1 MILKSQNGRS
11 MLEMMFV
18 LAIVG
23 ILSLVT
29 FWGYEMAMTRY
40 RANEIIKQM
49 EMFAFH
55 IEQQFEAEVD
65 LIEDF
70 DLLDYQ
76 PNGEVNPDIQIAGYA
91 GSFAVDEETTAFE
104 VTLNAVEEEVCER
117 VMASGWEQP
126 FMIYVNNTP
135 EGPCNDANNEN
146 EMVFA
151 FNNTL
156 DTETPACNPGAVWN
170 EVSQRCTKCEEDQY
184 QRGGECKPCPAG
196 ATAAEGATE
205 CACPAGSLWDSGV
218 DEGACVPCPANHY
231 QRDDTCKQCPKGSSS
246 PAGSTECTCPKEP
259 GWNPATEECM
269 PKSCE
274 TYADCE
280 ATYAECLPEKVCK
293 ICRKVAYIQSNG
305 NQYFDMGVK
314 GNQNTKLTVT
324 AASLSNEQI
333 YAHLAGWFSSGSSRS
348 FTLNVNNETYRNG
361 VSRFNG
367 IACTQGNNVFYAVPY
382 QETTYSVSKDG
393 MFKEG
398 NLLQQPW
405 PDYSSFETGGNLY
418 LLRYNSSTINTRP
431 WRLYGAQIEQ
441 NGSTIRNF
449 VPVYVDEDSEAA
461 IYDTVEHKIYHNVG
475 TDTEELIVP

>member
-1 MILKSQNGRS
+1 MLHKSQNGRS

-91 GSFAVDEETTAFE
+91 GSFDVDEETTAFE
-104 VTLNAVEEEVCER
+104 VTLNAVEEDVCER

-156 DTETPACNPGAVWN
+156 DTEAPDCNLGYGWN
-170 EVSQRCTKCEEDQY
+170 AEQQRCEA
-184 QRGGECKPCPAG
+184 CPAG
-196 ATAAEGATE
+196 KHTVNNACEDCPEDSYQDGTECIPCGFGGVATAGATE
-205 CACPAGSLWDSGV
+205 CTCMEGEQPMPGYYWRKATGAENSGGCYPCTRETASEYCDGVKCEGQTHCGGSGSQMFCDNASTSGHIVNYGYCKSVSTNTVAPCTKYSSNGDSTAVSVGTGTSLLGSI
-218 DEGACVPCPANHY
+218 GAVNDILQGKYVISHVI
-231 QRDDTCKQCPKGSSS
+231 
-246 PAGSTECTCPKEP
+246 
-259 GWNPATEECM
+259 NPA
-269 PKSCE
+269 S
-274 TYADCE
+274 AAAWCE
-280 ATYAECLPEKVCK
+280 AQGYTPATRATVDCGHVSYATDAVCTNAPVVHALFAS
-293 ICRKVAYIQSNG
+293 C
-305 NQYFDMGVK
+305 
-314 GNQNTKLTVT
+314 NTGFVL
-324 AASLSNEQI
+324 NENP
-333 YAHLAGWFSSGSSRS
+333 ADNRWLFLNRGGMMSALASGSSGYIDGFSIRA
-348 FTLNVNNETYRNG
+348 LCV
-361 VSRFNG
+361 
-367 IACTQGNNVFYAVPY
+367 VP
-382 QETTYSVSKDG
+382 
-393 MFKEG
+393 
-398 NLLQQPW
+398 
-405 PDYSSFETGGNLY
+405 
-418 LLRYNSSTINTRP
+418 
-431 WRLYGAQIEQ
+431 
-441 NGSTIRNF
+441 
-449 VPVYVDEDSEAA
+449 
-461 IYDTVEHKIYHNVG
+461 
-475 TDTEELIVP
+475 